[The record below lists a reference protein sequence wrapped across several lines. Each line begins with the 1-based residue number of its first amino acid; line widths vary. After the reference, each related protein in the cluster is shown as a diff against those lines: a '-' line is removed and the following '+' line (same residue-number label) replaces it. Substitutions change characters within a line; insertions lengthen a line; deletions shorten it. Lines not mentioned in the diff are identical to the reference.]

1 MNDVSKINYDRES
14 YIMVV
19 DDDQTLLK
27 FFKIHLN
34 KFFSKVVVVKNAN
47 EASEVL
53 KNKKIDLVLSDIRM
67 PRTDGLQL
75 LKRIRNFDASIPVFL
90 ISGEFVDEEMQEK
103 VDSLA
108 DGFLRKPFT
117 IEEIQNFI
125 NLGLKKRK
133 LLLELSGLVG
143 DNKVLLD
150 LLRGKASTARLK
162 ESDLISK
169 ADDLLSDLKKV
180 S

>member
-1 MNDVSKINYDRES
+1 MSDGSKINYDRDS

-34 KFFSKVVVVKNAN
+34 KFFSKVVVVKSAN

-53 KNKKIDLVLSDIRM
+53 KTKTIDLVLSDIRM

-90 ISGEFVDEEMQEK
+90 ISGEFVDEEKQEK
-103 VDSLA
+103 IDNLA

-117 IEEIQNFI
+117 VDEIQDFI

-133 LLLELSGLVG
+133 MLLELSALVS
-143 DNKVLLD
+143 DNKTLLD
-150 LLRGKASTARLK
+150 LLRGKASTSRLK
-162 ESDLISK
+162 KPDLIER
-169 ADDLLSDLKKV
+169 ADDLLLDLKKV